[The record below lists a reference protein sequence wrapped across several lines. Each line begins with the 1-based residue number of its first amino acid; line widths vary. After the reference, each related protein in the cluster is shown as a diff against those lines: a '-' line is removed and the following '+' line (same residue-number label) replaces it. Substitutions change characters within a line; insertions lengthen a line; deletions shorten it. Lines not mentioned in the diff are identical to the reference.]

1 MTRPLLFTL
10 VSLALLTSCG
20 YRVAGK
26 SDLLPKEIHTIAIPA
41 FGNLTNRVR
50 FSDAVPTALA
60 REFIRRTR
68 YRIVADP
75 NEADAV
81 LSGAI
86 TQYNS
91 YPILIDQVTGRPSG
105 VQMIAVLQVRLT
117 QRADGKVLFDRPA
130 FEARQ
135 RYEISA
141 DQLAYFEESG
151 AGIERL
157 AQETARSVVSAI
169 LENF

>member
-1 MTRPLLFTL
+1 MTRRIASVLASLTL
-10 VSLALLTSCG
+10 STSCG
-20 YRVAGK
+20 YHVAGK

-41 FGNLTNRVR
+41 FGNATARVR
-50 FSDAVPTALA
+50 FSDAIPAALT

-75 NEADAV
+75 AEADAV
-81 LSGAI
+81 LSGTI
-86 TQYNS
+86 LQYNS

-105 VQMIAVLQVRLT
+105 VQIIAILRVHLQ
-117 QRADGKVLFDRPA
+117 QRDGKVLFEQPA
-130 FEARQ
+130 FESRQ

-151 AGIERL
+151 QGIERL

-169 LENF
+169 LEHF

>member
-1 MTRPLLFTL
+1 MRRRLLITLAPLIG
-10 VSLALLTSCG
+10 LTSCG
-20 YRVAGK
+20 YHVSGK

-41 FGNLTNRVR
+41 FGNATARVA
-50 FSDAVPTALA
+50 FSNAVPSALT

-81 LSGAI
+81 LTG
-86 TQYNS
+86 TVLQYNS
-91 YPILIDQVTGRPSG
+91 YPILIDPTSGRPSG
-105 VQMIAVLQVRLT
+105 VQMLAVLRVQLT
-117 QRADGKVLFDRPA
+117 QRDGKVLFDRPA

-135 RYEISA
+135 RYEISN

-151 AGIERL
+151 QGIERL
-157 AQETARSVVSAI
+157 SQEMARGVVSAI

>member
-1 MTRPLLFTL
+1 MIRRLI
-10 VSLALLTSCG
+10 LALVPLATLSSCG
-20 YRVAGK
+20 YHVAGK

-41 FGNLTNRVR
+41 FNNATSRVR
-50 FSDAVPTALA
+50 FSDAVPSALT
-60 REFIRRTR
+60 REFIRRSR

-81 LSGAI
+81 LSG
-86 TQYNS
+86 TVLQYNS
-91 YPILIDQVTGRPSG
+91 YPILIDPVSGRPSG

-117 QRADGKVLFDRPA
+117 QRGGKLLFDRPA